1 MHAFLPLQSHVHYRA
16 DRPAHL
22 PFGTRSPHLLFT
34 SSPLHSLHLFTSSFS
49 PPLHLFTS
57 SFSLPLHLFTSASL
71 GLPHLPGVIPEL
83 CRASAIIPPDIVI
96 EFRCVVTVS
105 TPAVWLAREN
115 IKRLT
120 PGPCINVE
128 YSHGVVYMEETT
140 SVFHSGQ
147 YGRPSIPI
155 IYIPNPFY
163 QMTVPVSMCPS
174 NLNSMVSPDF
184 SFDPTSTPC

>member
-1 MHAFLPLQSHVHYRA
+1 MGKIHLIFPCVFDPCFYFSLVQSLRCLGPLFYVTQAKYFFIFLC
-16 DRPAHL
+16 
-22 PFGTRSPHLLFT
+22 
-34 SSPLHSLHLFTSSFS
+34 FS
-49 PPLHLFTS
+49 PSQPHPPRTPKKKKKNLVPKSTTSVALVVHLRPRD
-57 SFSLPLHLFTSASL
+57 L
-71 GLPHLPGVIPEL
+71 
-83 CRASAIIPPDIVI
+83 I

-128 YSHGVVYMEETT
+128 YSHRVVYMEETT

-155 IYIPNPFY
+155 IYNKPLLPNDSPSID
-163 QMTVPVSMCPS
+163 VSEQRKQPPYLARDTIS
-174 NLNSMVSPDF
+174 EILHDLPGKTAIHQS
-184 SFDPTSTPC
+184 